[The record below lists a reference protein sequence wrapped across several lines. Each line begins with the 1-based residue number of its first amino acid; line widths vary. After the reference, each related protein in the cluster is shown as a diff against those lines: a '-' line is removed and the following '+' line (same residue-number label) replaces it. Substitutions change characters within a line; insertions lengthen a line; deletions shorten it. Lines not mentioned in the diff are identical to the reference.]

1 MAELL
6 TDDRVTRLRSV
17 SPDAEPPKVAK
28 KVSKK
33 DLEEVHERA
42 LKRADDTYAFEQQNI
57 ANGRDDQRFYVG
69 GIDQWDKLA
78 RDARTGRP
86 MLTVNR
92 LPAIVHQLTGTIRR
106 ETPAIKVLPAKG
118 DATQDTA
125 EVLNG
130 LIRNIEAQSDADSC
144 YCIAAENAA
153 VASQG
158 AFRIVTEYSSDDSFD
173 QDIRIRPIRDPFGF
187 MIDPL
192 ANLPDRSDMQ
202 FGWIFERISK
212 ADFKAKYPDATADDV
227 AMNSQ
232 AGGFTWT
239 SGDSIRIAEY
249 WERTTEKITLYL
261 LTDGRTVD
269 KVPDGGTVR
278 RSRTVERP
286 KVCSYMMSGTEIL
299 SGPHEWPGKYIPI
312 CIVPGEEVTV
322 DGSTYRKGM
331 IRDAKDPQRVL
342 NYARSAEAESIA
354 LQPKA
359 PFVVTK
365 KQINGYEA
373 MWNRAGVDNLPY
385 LLVNETAS
393 GLPQRAQP
401 PVMSTGLGN
410 LSMTAGQDLKD
421 VTGIFDASLG
431 AQSNETS
438 GVAIRS
444 RQQQGDT
451 GTYLYLDNLR
461 RAISYCGKI
470 LVDIIPKIYDGERIV
485 RVLKENG
492 GSEMTTIN
500 GPNPEDPEAE
510 PIDLSVGEYD
520 VVVSTGQSYLTQREE
535 RREALIGLTQNVPA
549 LGDVA
554 ADLLVDALDFPGG
567 DEISKRL
574 REKMGIG
581 DDGEPLPQQ
590 APPPDPSL
598 VAKALVDGAKA
609 DLTKAQTE
617 GQEIKNA
624 TDFVTLQA
632 TMAGLAQTMEAIQSG
647 MSQMMAMQGGQG
659 PQGAQQPPMG
669 AQMPIPEGTE
679 PPGPAAPQIEIPPG
693 MAEGG
698 EDTVVDMPE
707 GAPV

>member
-1 MAELL
+1 MADIL
-6 TDDRVTRLRSV
+6 TADRVV
-17 SPDAEPPKVAK
+17 K
-28 KVSKK
+28 KPSKR
-33 DLEEVHERA
+33 DLEEVHARA

-69 GIDQWDKLA
+69 GLDQWDRLA
-78 RDARTGRP
+78 RDARLGRP

-118 DATQDTA
+118 DATQETA

-212 ADFKAKYPDATADDV
+212 AEFKAKYPDATADDV

-249 WERTTEKITLYL
+249 WERTTETVTLYL
-261 LTDGRTVD
+261 LSDGRAVD
-269 KVPDGGTVR
+269 KPAAGQTIK
-278 RSRTVERP
+278 RTREVERP
-286 KVCSYMMSGTEIL
+286 RVCSYMMSGTEIL

-359 PFVVTK
+359 PFLATP
-365 KQINGYEA
+365 KQILGYEQ
-373 MWNRAGVDNLPY
+373 MWNRAGADNLPY
-385 LLVNETAS
+385 LLYNPDPNLQGA
-393 GLPQRAQP
+393 PQRAQP
-401 PVMSTGLGN
+401 PVMSQGLAN
-410 LSMTAGQDLKD
+410 LSMVAGQDLKD

-431 AQSNETS
+431 NQSNETS

-461 RAISYCGKI
+461 RAISYAGKI

-492 GSEMTTIN
+492 GSEMMTIN
-500 GPNPEDPEAE
+500 GPNPEDPGAD
-510 PIDLSVGEYD
+510 PVDLSVGEYD

-535 RREALIGLTQNVPA
+535 RREALLSLTQSVP
-549 LGDVA
+549 GIGEVA

-581 DDGEPLPQQ
+581 EDGEPLPQQ
-590 APPPDPSL
+590 APPPDPSV
-598 VAKALVDGAKA
+598 VAKALADGAKA

-624 TDFVTLQA
+624 TDFVMLQQTLAMMGQQMQALQA
-632 TMAGLAQTMEAIQSG
+632 GIQ
-647 MSQMMAMQGGQG
+647 QMMALQGGQG
-659 PQGAQQPPMG
+659 APTPGAPPQDAAPVQPPM
-669 AQMPIPEGTE
+669 A
-679 PPGPAAPQIEIPPG
+679 GPAAPPIEIPPG
-693 MAEGG
+693 MVNGGG
-698 EDTVVDMPE
+698 EGEIVDMPPE
-707 GAPV
+707 GAPI